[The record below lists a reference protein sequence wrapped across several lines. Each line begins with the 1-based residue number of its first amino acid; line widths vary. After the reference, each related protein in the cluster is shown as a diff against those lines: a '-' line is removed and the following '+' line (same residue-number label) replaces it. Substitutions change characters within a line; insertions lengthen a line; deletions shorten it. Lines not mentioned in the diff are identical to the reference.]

1 MPSKQLFAGSAK
13 MANNESLPDPNR
25 LAEMC
30 LLKFEQLPKTG
41 KPIPNKEWTVLSCIV
56 QYNRIDDTID
66 VVALGTGDF
75 IFNSYTQPIDDD
87 LRDT

>member
-1 MPSKQLFAGSAK
+1 

-30 LLKFEQLPKTG
+30 LLKFGQLPKTG
-41 KPIPNKEWTVLSCIV
+41 KPIPNMEWTVLSCIA

-66 VVALGTGDF
+66 VVALGTGNF
-75 IFNSYTQPIDDD
+75 IYIRIHSQLMKILETHSK
-87 LRDT
+87 LL